1 MAESFK
7 LEVDHGVLITGVLQ
21 DGPASAAGMQP
32 GDVVIKVAGAPV
44 ANTAQLLNAV
54 AALKPQSQAVITV
67 QRADRMIDLTVR
79 VAQRPKARVAARR
92 GGDAQE

>member
-7 LEVDHGVLITGVLQ
+7 LKVDHGVLITGVLQ

-32 GDVVIKVAGAPV
+32 GDVVLKVDGGSV

-67 QRADRMIDLTVR
+67 QRADRLLDLTVK
-79 VAQRPKARVAARR
+79 VAQRPKARVATRR
-92 GGDAQE
+92 GGDGQE